1 MRIREFA
8 AGEVVFR
15 ENEVGET
22 AYVIEQGRVEVVRSL
37 GGNNIHLA
45 YLGPGE
51 PFGEMGMIE
60 EKPRSATVIA
70 VERTTVRELHRDNFV
85 QALQTHPELTISFL
99 RVLFERLRE
108 ADAAILDIYRSH
120 PELSRSQP
128 GFIRATETAEA
139 SETFV
144 FLEGLTPKAVAALSG
159 GSFLIKKFPFRIGRR
174 TADPLAH
181 NDLSISDHEPLQ
193 ISRHHVAFI
202 RHGHRV
208 GITDR
213 GSRLGS
219 FLDGKQIGGD
229 GQSGTIFLN
238 NPESTL
244 VLGDQDSPYIFKVRL
259 KL

>member
-1 MRIREFA
+1 
-8 AGEVVFR
+8 
-15 ENEVGET
+15 
-22 AYVIEQGRVEVVRSL
+22 
-37 GGNNIHLA
+37 
-45 YLGPGE
+45 
-51 PFGEMGMIE
+51 
-60 EKPRSATVIA
+60 
-70 VERTTVRELHRDNFV
+70 
-85 QALQTHPELTISFL
+85 LTISFL

-108 ADAAILDIYRSH
+108 ADAAILEIYRSH

-128 GFIRATETAEA
+128 GLIRATEAEA
-139 SETFV
+139 SETLV
-144 FLEGLTPKAVAALSG
+144 SLEGLTPRAVAALRG
-159 GSFLIKKFPFRIGRR
+159 GSFLIDKFPFRIGRQ

-193 ISRHHVAFI
+193 ISRHHVSFI

-219 FLDGKQIGGD
+219 SLDGKQIGGD
-229 GQSGTIFLN
+229 GQSGGTIFLN

-244 VLGDQDSPYIFKVRL
+244 VLGGQDSPYIFKVRL